1 MEPVSVR
8 ALVSHGDGHAAVSS
22 VELLEGQPG
31 GFGEVLAAGVCGTDV
46 ELFRG
51 NSLTERIGPLVLGHE
66 NVVRISGLDRAASVR
81 WNATEGDRVLVEEY
95 VPCGQCPT
103 CRAGRYRVCPATDFT
118 QPEFVRYGRMPVT
131 ELGPWGGFGD
141 QLYLHPHARLH
152 PVPAELPSH
161 VATLAVP
168 LANAHRWLARV
179 AGIKV
184 GDTVVIIGPGALGLC
199 TTLMARLAG
208 ASFVGL
214 IGIAGDEPRLAQ
226 GRALGADLAT
236 VADAD
241 TTQLIRDATA
251 GRMADIVVDATGGA
265 TSALDLAGAL
275 AGVGADVVLAGA
287 RASVTTSLLAAA
299 ATHEISIHGVRG
311 HDGISIA
318 AALRLLVDEQH
329 TLSPIVSP
337 PVGLDDAAA
346 TLARL
351 STADPARPIHVSI
364 VPRSEF

>member
-1 MEPVSVR
+1 
-8 ALVSHGDGHAAVSS
+8 
-22 VELLEGQPG
+22 
-31 GFGEVLAAGVCGTDV
+31 
-46 ELFRG
+46 
-51 NSLTERIGPLVLGHE
+51 
-66 NVVRISGLDRAASVR
+66 
-81 WNATEGDRVLVEEY
+81 
-95 VPCGQCPT
+95 
-103 CRAGRYRVCPATDFT
+103 
-118 QPEFVRYGRMPVT
+118 MPVT